1 MATSLGIIL
10 IVGLLANILVTTL
23 KLPGLLGM
31 LVAGIAIGPFGFGW
45 LTAETVTELADFRKI
60 ALIII
65 LLRAGLGLKKDELA
79 KVGPAAI
86 KMSFLPGI
94 LEGFSIAAIATYLL
108 NFSFIEGCVLG
119 FIIAA
124 VSPAVVVPKMLEL
137 VEQRKGGKLPT
148 LILAGASAD
157 DVVAITLFS
166 SFLGIAVGSG
176 GSLVQVAVS
185 IPLSII
191 SGIGVGVL
199 LGIILV
205 KLFVRWSFRDT
216 NKVIILLGVSFLMIA
231 VQNAIKEQFEIAM
244 LLGVMT
250 IGFILLE
257 LVPEKANRIAKK
269 LNKLWVG
276 AEIILFVLVGAQV
289 DPSVAIT
296 AGDVGIAVIAL
307 GLVARSVGVLLSL
320 AGERFSAKEQLFAV
334 VSYLPK
340 ATVQAAIG
348 AVPLEMGLA
357 SGNTIL
363 AIAVLS
369 ILITAPVGA
378 IGMKLL
384 APKCLLDEQK
394 EF

>member
-10 IVGLLANILVTTL
+10 ILGLIANTLVSKL
-23 KLPGLLGM
+23 HLPGLLGM
-31 LVAGIAIGPFGFGW
+31 LLVGTFIGPYSLGI
-45 LTAETVTELADFRKI
+45 LSHETVAELADFRKI

-65 LLRAGLGLKKDELA
+65 LLRAGLGLKKEELI

-86 KMSFLPGI
+86 KMSAIPGI
-94 LEGFSIAAIATYLL
+94 LEGFAIAAIASVVLK
-108 NFSFIEGCVLG
+108 FSFIEGCVLG

-124 VSPAVVVPKMLEL
+124 VSPAVVVPQMLAL
-137 VEQRKGGKLPT
+137 VEQRKGGRLPT

-157 DVVAITLFS
+157 DVVAITLFTA
-166 SFLGIAVGSG
+166 FLGIAIGTG
-176 GSLVQVAVS
+176 GSVASAAVT

-191 SGIGVGVL
+191 SGIAS
-199 LGIILV
+199 GIAIGLAMV
-205 KLFVRWSFRDT
+205 SIFSKWSFRDT
-216 NKVIILLGVSFLMIA
+216 NKVIILLGTSFLMIA
-231 VQNAIKEQFEIAM
+231 FQEWIKPKFEIAM

-250 IGFILLE
+250 IGIILLE
-257 LVPEKANRIAKK
+257 KIPQKANRIAKK
-269 LNKLWVG
+269 LNKVWLG

-289 DPSVAIT
+289 DPTVALK
-296 AGDVGIAVIAL
+296 AGSAGIAILAV
-307 GLVARSVGVLLSL
+307 GLLARSIGVLISLSK
-320 AGERFSAKEQLFAV
+320 ENFTPKEQLFAV

-369 ILITAPVGA
+369 IAITAPIGA
-378 IGMKLL
+378 IGITRL
-384 APKCLLDEQK
+384 APICLEPSK
-394 EF
+394 S